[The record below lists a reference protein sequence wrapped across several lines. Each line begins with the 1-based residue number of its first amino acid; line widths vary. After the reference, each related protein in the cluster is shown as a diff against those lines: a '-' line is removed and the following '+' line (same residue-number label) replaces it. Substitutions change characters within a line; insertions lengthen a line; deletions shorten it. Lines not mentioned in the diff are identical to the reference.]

1 MKYQSKRF
9 THCPFYGRNI
19 PNQNHA
25 HAIDIPC
32 QSDVNHSQTKW
43 VSEQSEWR
51 NVEQWKV

>member
-51 NVEQWKV
+51 NIV